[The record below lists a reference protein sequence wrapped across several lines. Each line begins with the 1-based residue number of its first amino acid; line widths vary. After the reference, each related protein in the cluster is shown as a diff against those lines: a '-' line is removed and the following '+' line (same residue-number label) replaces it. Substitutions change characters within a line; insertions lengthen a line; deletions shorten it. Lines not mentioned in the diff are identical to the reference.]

1 MYVKS
6 PFNYIG
12 NKYRIL
18 DQIIPRFSKNI
29 NTFVDLFC
37 GGCDVVANV
46 KANKRIANDINDHLI
61 DVLKSFQEYDIQQIL
76 NYIHHTIAE
85 FGLSET
91 NPDSYNAFR
100 DHYNKTRNPMDLFIL
115 SCFSFSNQIRFNN
128 DHEFNCSFG
137 FRRFNNHTR
146 FNLENF
152 VKMIKDI
159 EFSISD
165 FRNVDLGS
173 LQYGDFVYAD
183 PPYII
188 TTGTYNDGKRGFD
201 GLTDDHESDL
211 YDLLSNLS
219 ARGIKFALSN
229 VTDHKGLSNDI
240 LKNWIDRENL
250 YVYNIDID
258 YDGCNYQSH
267 GNEDITREVLVTNY
281 ECDNSA
287 FIKPIKRSLFDA

>member
-18 DQIIPRFSKNI
+18 DQIIPRFPKNV

-46 KANKRIANDINDHLI
+46 RANKRIANDINDCLI
-61 DVLKSFQEYDIQQIL
+61 DAVKSFQEYDIQQIL

-85 FGLSET
+85 FNLSED
-91 NPDSYNAFR
+91 NPDSFNTFR
-100 DHYNKTRNPMDLFIL
+100 DHYNKTRNPIDLFII
-115 SCFSFSNQIRFNN
+115 SCFSFSNMIRFNSKK
-128 DHEFNCSFG
+128 EFNCSFG
-137 FRRFNNHTR
+137 FRRFNDHTL

-152 VKMIKDI
+152 VKLIKSI
-159 EFSISD
+159 EFTVND
-165 FRNVDLGS
+165 FRNVDLTN

-201 GLTDDHESDL
+201 GWSEQHEVEL
-211 YDLLSNLS
+211 YNILSNLS
-219 ARGIKFALSN
+219 ARDIKFALSN

-240 LKNWIDRENL
+240 LKNWIDKENL
-250 YVYNIDID
+250 YVYDIDID

-267 GNEDITREVLVTNY
+267 GNDDVTREVLVTNY
-281 ECDNSA
+281 KCDNSA
-287 FIKPIKRSLFDA
+287 FVKPIKRSLF

>member
-18 DQIIPRFSKNI
+18 DQIIPRFPKNI

-46 KANKRIANDINDHLI
+46 RANRRIANDINDCLI
-61 DVLKSFQEYDIQQIL
+61 DAVRSFQQYDIQQIL

-85 FGLSET
+85 YNLSED
-91 NPDSYNAFR
+91 NPDSFNTFR
-100 DHYNKTRNPMDLFIL
+100 DHYNKTRNPIDLFIL
-115 SCFSFSNQIRFNN
+115 SCFSFSNMIRFNSKK
-128 DHEFNCSFG
+128 EFNCSFW
-137 FRRFNNHTR
+137 FRRFNDHTL

-152 VKMIKDI
+152 VKLINGI
-159 EFSISD
+159 EFTVND
-165 FRNVDLGS
+165 FRNVDLTN
-173 LQYGDFVYAD
+173 LQCGDFVYAD

-201 GLTDDHESDL
+201 GWSEQHEIEL
-211 YDLLSNLS
+211 YNILSNLS
-219 ARGIKFALSN
+219 ARDIKFALSN

-250 YVYNIDID
+250 YVYDIDID

-267 GNEDITREVLVTNY
+267 GNDDVTREVLVTNY

-287 FIKPIKRSLFDA
+287 FVKPIKRSLF